1 MEMVTSLSSFNRFCK
16 LLLHDA
22 VGKMGV
28 GQAIVFSRLELL
40 ESIQDIDCF

>member
-40 ESIQDIDCF
+40 ERIQDTGCF